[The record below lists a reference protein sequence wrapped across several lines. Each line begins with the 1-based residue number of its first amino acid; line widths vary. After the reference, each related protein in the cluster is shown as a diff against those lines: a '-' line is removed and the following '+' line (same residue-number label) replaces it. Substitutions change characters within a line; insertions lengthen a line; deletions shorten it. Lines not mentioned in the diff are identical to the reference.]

1 MEVGTEEF
9 GNYICSVRFKAFDK
23 KTGECIYELNE
34 QNKKLKDYSFRRR
47 VLNEILTKFPNCN
60 LFIYPNLDSTRL
72 DFLGLSYSAN
82 SG

>member
-34 QNKKLKDYSFRRR
+34 QNKEIKDYSFRRR
-47 VLNEILTKFPNCN
+47 VLKEILTKFPNCN
-60 LFIYPNLDSTRL
+60 LFIYPNLDSVRL
-72 DFLGLSYSAN
+72 DFLGLSYRAN